1 MVLSGLG
8 ALEGPPPGE
17 LTTSLARLRLC
28 TVTLVG
34 SGGGSGAG
42 GSGAGGADTKEVT
55 IYRGVEED
63 AVFTP

>member
-1 MVLSGLG
+1 MVPSGLG
-8 ALEGPPPGE
+8 ALGGPPPGE
-17 LTTSLARLRLC
+17 PTTSLAGLRLR

-55 IYRGVEED
+55 IYRGIEEE
-63 AVFTP
+63 AVFTT